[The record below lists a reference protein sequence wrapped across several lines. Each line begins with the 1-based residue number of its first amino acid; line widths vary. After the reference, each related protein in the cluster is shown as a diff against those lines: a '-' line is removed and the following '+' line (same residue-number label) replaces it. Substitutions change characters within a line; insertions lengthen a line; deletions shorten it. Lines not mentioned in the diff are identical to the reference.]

1 MVQAP
6 VKPEIAPE
14 APDEE
19 SAFGLVVLHF
29 PSECLTDELLLQIS
43 ELNDNLRFER
53 NAEGA
58 LEISPPAGYES
69 SGSSGRIQAQMLA
82 WSDNEGGGQVF
93 ESSAGMSLAD
103 GSVLAPDASWVSDER
118 FAQGSSERGGF
129 LRSCPDLVVEVRSR
143 SQSPRKQRE
152 KMEQWMAAGARL
164 GWLIDPYT
172 NEGVAWIYRAGV
184 SEPERL
190 ERPETLSGEDVAEG
204 LNVDLTR
211 IWR

>member
-6 VKPEIAPE
+6 PKAEII
-14 APDEE
+14 PD
-19 SAFGLVVLHF
+19 SAHGAVSWDLVVLQF
-29 PSECLTDELLLQIS
+29 PQGCLTDELLLQIS
-43 ELNDNLRFER
+43 GLNDDLRFER

-69 SGSSGRIQAQMLA
+69 SDQSGRIYAQMLA
-82 WSDNEGGGQVF
+82 WSDGEGGGRVY

-118 FAQGSSERGGF
+118 FEQGSAETVGF
-129 LRSCPDLVVEVRSR
+129 LRACPDLVVEVRSR
-143 SQSPRKQRE
+143 SQSRRKQRE

-164 GWLIDPYT
+164 GWLIDAFVG
-172 NEGVAWIYRAGV
+172 NGEAWIYRAGAA
-184 SEPERL
+184 EPERL
-190 ERPETLSGEDVAEG
+190 ERPDLLSGEDVAEG
-204 LNVDLTR
+204 LTVDLTR